1 MTSVSLSRRFALLA
15 LLASSLWLAGCGGKG
30 GGGNGTTNIRAINLT
45 SDLASADLYAN
56 DGKQFGALTPDTL
69 APGVS
74 LESNTY
80 TLTVKPAGDSTVLFT
95 GSYSL
100 SKDQS
105 YAAVVWGRQSA
116 LRVSTLGE
124 SEDPA
129 NVADTDSR
137 IRILNATLDSG
148 TFDIYVTAPD
158 VNPADVPPVQSA
170 LTGGSLSGFRTLPA
184 TSYRIRVTGAGN
196 PDDVRLDMPTVALA
210 AKSFNTL
217 VITPAGTGGVLLNG
231 TVIQQGSVTPVSV
244 KNTQARVR
252 VAASVIGGGVV
263 AAKVGTLSL
272 LNATTS
278 PRIGLTAGSYKQVTA
293 GSVPLTVQVNGT
305 ILPSAGN
312 STLTAGADY
321 TLLVY
326 GPAASPSVQLIP
338 DDNRLPNV
346 STRAKIRLVNGLSGT
361 ALLSAVI
368 SGSTNSNTTDVASA
382 SASPYINVAAVGSTR
397 LDVFSS
403 ETFTPLFTQQVT
415 TSGQNLLSASGVY
428 TVFMLDGASAPAGF
442 WVTDR

>member
-1 MTSVSLSRRFALLA
+1 VPT
-15 LLASSLWLAGCGGKG
+15 
-30 GGGNGTTNIRAINLT
+30 
-45 SDLASADLYAN
+45 
-56 DGKQFGALTPDTL
+56 Q
-69 APGVS
+69 
-74 LESNTY
+74 
-80 TLTVKPAGDSTVLFT
+80 ST
-95 GSYSL
+95 
-100 SKDQS
+100 
-105 YAAVVWGRQSA
+105 
-116 LRVSTLGE
+116 
-124 SEDPA
+124 
-129 NVADTDSR
+129 
-137 IRILNATLDSG
+137 
-148 TFDIYVTAPD
+148 
-158 VNPADVPPVQSA
+158 

-210 AKSFNTL
+210 SKSFNTL

-231 TVIQQGSVTPVSV
+231 TVIQQGGVTPVSV

-252 VAASVIGGGVV
+252 VAASVGGGGVV
-263 AAKVGTLSL
+263 AAKAGTLNL
-272 LNATTS
+272 LTNTTS
-278 PRIGLTAGSYKQVTA
+278 PRIGLTAGAYKLVTA

-305 ILPSAGN
+305 VLPSAGN
-312 STLTAGADY
+312 STLTAGGDY

-326 GPAASPSVQLIP
+326 GPSASPTVQLIP

-382 SASPYINVAAVGSTR
+382 SASPYINVLAVGSTR
-397 LDVFSS
+397 VDVFSS

-415 TSGQNLLSASGVY
+415 TSGQNLLSPSGVY
-428 TVFMLDGASAPAGF
+428 TVFMLDGAAAPAGF